1 MKRKLSTIWLLGS
14 IFGSNL
20 LSTVNINAINAQ
32 VISDRS
38 LSTSVTSTDGANFII
53 DGGELRGNN
62 LFHSFQEF
70 SIPTGGAAIFTND
83 LNIVNIFS
91 RVTGNNIS
99 QIDGA
104 IAANGTANLFLINPN
119 GIIFGKNAS
128 LDLGGSFFATT
139 ANKIV
144 FADGTEFSA
153 IEGSSTTPLLTIS
166 TPIGLQLGQNPQPIT
181 IATNG
186 NEGKGLTVRDDRT
199 LGLIGGNIT
208 LEDAILNAP
217 LGRIELASFGD
228 GRVALVPQGLGWRLG
243 EIETI
248 NGKEIQI
255 LAGSSLYN
263 SNFSQNSDNS
273 NTGIQIQ
280 GGKVIINDSQV
291 TSSAFDRSN
300 GGTIDIFV
308 SQLVLESGGKIQSTN
323 FGSGKGGAIEIETN
337 KLEISSLSPN
347 NSKIPCFCSNASQIA
362 SETKGEGNGG
372 NIWVTT
378 TELSLNEGGQISST
392 VSLEATGRGGD
403 LLVNVAD
410 KLTVTGINPEIDIF
424 PSAIVSYSFGKGNGG
439 DINVNFNDG
448 IFRDGGSILSLTQ
461 GEGKGGDLVANS
473 TGDIFATGV
482 SFRFPFLTSGISSF
496 NLGAGDGGNVSV
508 TSERLHLENGASVL
522 SFVFIQSDGVPIFD
536 AGTGDGG
543 DVNVVAAKS
552 IDIIGVNPI
561 LTNISTNLGSFTLG
575 SGDTGDVTVT
585 TENLRLS
592 EGAQLATIVALS
604 ISTLGEPIF
613 NSGRGNGGNLTVN
626 ASESIEIVG
635 IEPFLFTPS
644 IIATLTAGFGDAGDG
659 IINTRRLIV
668 SDGANIGSLT
678 TVTGDAGKFT
688 IKASE
693 SISVSGVNR
702 FNSTNG
708 DSVYGVIASINSNA
722 LIVNEALRQLF
733 FLPPFP
739 TGNTGELTIE
749 TGKLSIFDGGR
760 ISVQHQGTGN
770 AGTLTINADSISIE
784 NGGSISATTTL
795 GIGLS
800 KQNK

>member
-1 MKRKLSTIWLLGS
+1 
-14 IFGSNL
+14 
-20 LSTVNINAINAQ
+20 
-32 VISDRS
+32 
-38 LSTSVTSTDGANFII
+38 
-53 DGGELRGNN
+53 
-62 LFHSFQEF
+62 
-70 SIPTGGAAIFTND
+70 
-83 LNIVNIFS
+83 
-91 RVTGNNIS
+91 
-99 QIDGA
+99 
-104 IAANGTANLFLINPN
+104 
-119 GIIFGKNAS
+119 
-128 LDLGGSFFATT
+128 
-139 ANKIV
+139 
-144 FADGTEFSA
+144 
-153 IEGSSTTPLLTIS
+153 
-166 TPIGLQLGQNPQPIT
+166 
-181 IATNG
+181 
-186 NEGKGLTVRDDRT
+186 LTVRDDRT

>member
-337 KLEISSLSPN
+337 KLDISSLSPN

-410 KLTVTGINPEIDIF
+410 KLTVTGINPEIDIL